1 MNQYYVWPDYISQT
15 VNVAKIVYE
24 NQSFYVARRSGSD
37 ALLCIRRQYLPYA
50 DDAAWR
56 PRESTNRLGWN
67 VYGALHLDA
76 AVVKGKKE
84 LAACRYQWWLKFN
97 QAAINTAKNRISIA
111 KSCIVELEQELAEQR
126 DLLHLDSEVLFNQLG
141 SEGALDD

>member
-15 VNVAKIVYE
+15 INVAKIVYE

-37 ALLCIRRQYLPYA
+37 ALLCIHRQYLPYA

-67 VYGALHLDA
+67 VDGALHLDA

-84 LAACRYQWWLKFN
+84 LAACREKWRLKFN
-97 QAAINTAKNRISIA
+97 QVALSAA
-111 KSCIVELEQELAEQR
+111 KSRINVAKSRIVELEQELAEQR
-126 DLLHLDSEVLFNQLG
+126 NLLRLDSEALLNQLG
-141 SEGALDD
+141 SEGELDD